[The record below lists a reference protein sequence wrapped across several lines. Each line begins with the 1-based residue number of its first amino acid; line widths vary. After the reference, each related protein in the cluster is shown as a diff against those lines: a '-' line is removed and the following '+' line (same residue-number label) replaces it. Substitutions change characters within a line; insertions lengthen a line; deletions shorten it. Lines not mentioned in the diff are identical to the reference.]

1 MEPNESAT
9 NSEMK
14 LSNKKLIVNKSV
26 ETSSTSF
33 IDWKS
38 VRPSLEFLHKDQL
51 LIDQAH
57 ELIRP
62 MFVLFEKSLN
72 QPDEIDNEHSY
83 IQQLCITA
91 LTNIYSTIKSGKI
104 CLLNT
109 SLVFQRSVSI
119 EDQCSSDAF
128 NSEVVM
134 TCLKRT
140 TNLHTTQ
147 QCLLLLSKGAQ
158 LFPVNQWKNVFS
170 FFIVS
175 IRLSLQG
182 KIDQYDHGNVYIRR

>member
-1 MEPNESAT
+1 
-9 NSEMK
+9 MK

-26 ETSSTSF
+26 ESPSASL

-51 LIDQAH
+51 LIDQSH

-72 QPDEIDNEHSY
+72 QPDEIDNEHGY

-91 LTNIYSTIKSGKI
+91 LINIYSTIKSGKI
-104 CLLNT
+104 CVLNT
-109 SLVFQRSVSI
+109 SLVFQRSFSI

-158 LFPVNQWKNVFS
+158 LFPVNESKKKCFS
-170 FFIVS
+170 FVFHCFNSFVS
-175 IRLSLQG
+175 SR
-182 KIDQYDHGNVYIRR
+182 KN